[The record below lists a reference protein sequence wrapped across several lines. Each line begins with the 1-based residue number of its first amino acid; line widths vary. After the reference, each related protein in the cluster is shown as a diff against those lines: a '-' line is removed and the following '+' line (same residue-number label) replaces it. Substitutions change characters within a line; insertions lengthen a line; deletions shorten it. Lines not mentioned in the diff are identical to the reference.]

1 MAKISEYKRCILSVV
16 ILCLLQE
23 ALLAQNS
30 FTLLIKPV
38 DKTDDFIHSLK
49 LNTSFNNKGECLSYV
64 NKLPQLLSS
73 KGYISASVDTV
84 EEDSVSMRLRLFVG
98 DKYAWNG
105 LRFNETDA
113 RILSTIGYSTADFNQ
128 QPFDAGKVAKLY
140 DDLLDYFSNNGYP
153 FAAISLD
160 SMQLNN
166 GMVTAALNV
175 DKGAL
180 YRLDSISITGNAKIS
195 AGYLHHYLGI
205 EKGSYYN
212 QQQLNKINKRL
223 LELSFVQQSQPWSI
237 TMLNTGA
244 VLNLYLEQKRS
255 NEINALVGFLPAN
268 QQLGGK
274 LLLTGEATLNLKN
287 AFGTAETLAL
297 DWQQIQPRSPRL
309 NIIFQR
315 PYLFNSLLGL
325 DFNFELFKK
334 DSFFLNVNALV
345 GLNYYLSEKQSGKI
359 FIQTASTN
367 VLDVDTNLVR
377 LTKQLPD
384 VNDVSAVN
392 LGVEYNFNNTD
403 YRYNPRSGNEFNI
416 IAFAGRKTV
425 KKNNAILQLK
435 ESGFDYGSLYD
446 TVKLKAYQVKIK
458 LSAAHYFKTG
468 KLTTLKT
475 AIQAGWYQSPNYF
488 LNDLF
493 QIGGYRLLRGF
504 DEESIYTNL
513 FSVGSL
519 EYRFIIA
526 QNSYFFG
533 FTDFGSANFKTN
545 AVAYHHTYIGA
556 GIGLAFESGAG
567 IFNIS
572 YAVGKRDDAS
582 FDFRQSKI
590 HLGFVS
596 RF

>member
-1 MAKISEYKRCILSVV
+1 
-16 ILCLLQE
+16 
-23 ALLAQNS
+23 
-30 FTLLIKPV
+30 
-38 DKTDDFIHSLK
+38 
-49 LNTSFNNKGECLSYV
+49 
-64 NKLPQLLSS
+64 
-73 KGYISASVDTV
+73 
-84 EEDSVSMRLRLFVG
+84 
-98 DKYAWNG
+98 
-105 LRFNETDA
+105 
-113 RILSTIGYSTADFNQ
+113 
-128 QPFDAGKVAKLY
+128 
-140 DDLLDYFSNNGYP
+140 
-153 FAAISLD
+153 
-160 SMQLNN
+160 
-166 GMVTAALNV
+166 
-175 DKGAL
+175 
-180 YRLDSISITGNAKIS
+180 
-195 AGYLHHYLGI
+195 
-205 EKGSYYN
+205 
-212 QQQLNKINKRL
+212 
-223 LELSFVQQSQPWSI
+223 
-237 TMLNTGA
+237 MLNTGA

-309 NIIFQR
+309 NIAFQR
-315 PYLFNSLLGL
+315 LYLFSSLLGL

-345 GLNYYLSEKQSGKI
+345 GLNYYLSEKQSGKV

-377 LTKQLPD
+377 LTKRLPD
-384 VNDVSAVN
+384 VNDVGAVN

-403 YRYNPRSGNEFNI
+403 YRYNPRSGNELNI
-416 IAFAGRKTV
+416 VAFAGKKTV

-435 ESGFDYGSLYD
+435 EPGFDYGSLYD
-446 TVKLKAYQVKIK
+446 TVKLNAYQVKIK

-468 KLTTLKT
+468 KLTTLRT

-493 QIGGYRLLRGF
+493 QVGGYRLLRGF

-513 FSVGSL
+513 YSVGSL

-533 FTDFGSANFKTN
+533 FTDVGSANFKTN
-545 AVAYHHTYIGA
+545 TVAYHHTYIGA

-572 YAVGKRDDAS
+572 YAVGKRDDTS